1 MLYTDGMLTAEDH
14 TLRKIAR
21 STVNNALRSV
31 ETKTAQIVDALIN
44 KLTSQAECS
53 VTPDRMLELVL
64 AHPQLASETTTIKR
78 YVNAFPELNET
89 VEIARTRIEN
99 RARTRLER
107 ALAPFDFQRRFRFTR
122 VRHCH

>member
-31 ETKTAQIVDALIN
+31 ESKTAQIVDALIN
-44 KLTSQAECS
+44 KLTSQTELS
-53 VTPDRMLELVL
+53 DNVDQMIKLVL
-64 AHPQLASETTTIKR
+64 AHPQLSTETTTIER

-89 VEIARTRIEN
+89 VEAARTRIEN

-107 ALAPFDFQRRFRFTR
+107 AIAPFDFQRRFRFTR
-122 VRHCH
+122 LRHSH

>member
-1 MLYTDGMLTAEDH
+1 MLYTDGMLTAEDQ

-31 ETKTAQIVDALIN
+31 ETKTARIVDALVN
-44 KLTSQAECS
+44 KLTSRAERPG
-53 VTPDRMLELVL
+53 TIERMLELVFS
-64 AHPQLASETTTIKR
+64 HPQLAADTMTIER
-78 YVNAFPELNET
+78 YVKAFPELNEA
-89 VEIARTRIEN
+89 VANARTRIEN

-107 ALAPFDFQRRFRFTR
+107 AASPLDFQRRFRFTR